1 MINTCHLER
10 SPKVLNMKLKLYI
23 FVFLFGI
30 FTIPNTAF
38 AQEDKPQDDLGNVS
52 DEYQELFFEALK
64 QKAIENYDRAVVALL
79 KCIDIDDT
87 KSVLYFELGKNYKH
101 LKNFGE
107 AEQAFKKAINKE
119 PGNEWYLDEL
129 YDVYYQQR
137 DYDKAI
143 KTVKQ
148 LVKYHPDYKEDL
160 AALYLK
166 TKKYNLSLKLLDE
179 IDAEQ
184 GISVSRDRMR
194 NQIYNAT
201 GRTKD
206 RIENL
211 EERVENNPDKEANYL
226 ALIYR
231 YSESGEVDKAFE
243 TAKKLL
249 EVNPESQL
257 VHLALY
263 KFYLDDNDADKAII
277 SMKKVLKGTKIPADA
292 KFKVLTDFVR
302 FVGKNP
308 EYEADLMDATAMFSE
323 TDNGKTN
330 VEIAQYYLQKG
341 DKKQALKYYETAL
354 KYERDNFGI
363 IRNILLLYIDLNNY
377 QKAADMSSETID
389 KFPAQ
394 PVLYLVNGV
403 SLNSLNKPK
412 KAIEILNDGIDYII
426 DDNKMLSDFYK
437 QLSAAYTKT
446 NNSKKAQ
453 EFEKKAN
460 KLLE

>member
-1 MINTCHLER
+1 MRFRL
-10 SPKVLNMKLKLYI
+10 LI
-23 FVFLFGI
+23 FIFLFGI
-30 FTIPNTAF
+30 FTIPNLTF
-38 AQEDKPQDDLGNVS
+38 AQEDEPQDDLGNVT

-64 QKAIENYDRAVVALL
+64 QKAIENYDRAIEALL
-79 KCIDIDDT
+79 KCIDIEDS

-107 AEQAFKKAINKE
+107 AEDAFKEAINKE
-119 PGNEWYLDEL
+119 PSNEWYLDEL
-129 YDVYYQQR
+129 YDVYYQQK

-160 AALYLK
+160 AALYLRI
-166 TKKYNLSLKLLDE
+166 KKYKQALSILDE
-179 IDAEQ
+179 LDAEQ
-184 GISVSRDRMR
+184 GVSVSRDRMR

-201 GRTKD
+201 GRSKD

-211 EERVENNPDKEANYL
+211 EERVESNPDKEANYL

-231 YSESGEVDKAFE
+231 YSESGEKDKAFE
-243 TAKKLL
+243 TAKALL
-249 EVNPESQL
+249 KINPESQL

-263 KFYLDDNDADKAII
+263 KFYLDDNNADQAVK
-277 SMKKVLKGTKIPADA
+277 SMKVVLKSAKISADA
-292 KFKVLTDFVR
+292 KFKVLTDFIR

-308 EYEADLMDATAMFSE
+308 DYESDLMDATALFSE

-341 DKKQALKYYETAL
+341 NKQQALKYYETAL
-354 KYERDNFGI
+354 QYEGDNFGV
-363 IRNILLLYIDLNNY
+363 IRNVLLLYIDVEEY
-377 QKAADMSSETID
+377 QKAADKSSEAIE

-394 PVLYLVNGV
+394 PVLYLINAV
-403 SLNSLNKPK
+403 SLNNLTKPE
-412 KAIEILNDGIDYII
+412 KAIEVLNDGIDYII
-426 DDNKMLSDFYK
+426 DDNKMLSDFYQ
-437 QLSAAYTKT
+437 QLSSAYTKT

-453 EFEKKAN
+453 EFAKKAN

>member
-1 MINTCHLER
+1 
-10 SPKVLNMKLKLYI
+10 MKFKLII
-23 FVFLFGI
+23 FILLFGI
-30 FTIPNTAF
+30 FAIPSSVF
-38 AQEDKPQDDLGNVS
+38 AQIEGEPEDDLGNVS

-64 QKAIENYDRAVVALL
+64 QKAIENYDRAVDALL
-79 KCIDIDDT
+79 KCIDIDDS

-107 AEQAFKKAINKE
+107 AEAAFKKAINKE
-119 PGNEWYLDEL
+119 PSNEWYLDEL

-160 AALYLK
+160 AALYLRI
-166 TKKYNLSLKLLDE
+166 KKYNQALSILDE
-179 IDAEQ
+179 LDAEQ

-201 GRTKD
+201 GRSKD

-211 EERVENNPDKEANYL
+211 EERVESNPDKEANYL

-231 YSESGEVDKAFE
+231 YSESGEKAKAFE
-243 TAKKLL
+243 TAKELL
-249 EVNPESQL
+249 KVNPESQL

-263 KFYLDDNDADKAII
+263 KFYLDDNEADKAVK
-277 SMKKVLKGTKIPADA
+277 SMKVVLKSTKINSDA
-292 KFKVLTDFVR
+292 KFKVLTDFIR

-308 EYEADLMDATAMFSE
+308 EYEADLMDATALFSE

-330 VEIAQYYLQKG
+330 VEIAQYYLQK
-341 DKKQALKYYETAL
+341 DNKQQALKYYETAL
-354 KYERDNFGI
+354 KYEGDNFGI
-363 IRNILLLYIDLNNY
+363 IRNVLLLYIDLENY
-377 QKAADMSSETID
+377 QEAADKSSEAID

-394 PVLYLVNGV
+394 PVLYLINGV
-403 SLNSLNKPK
+403 ALNSLNKPK
-412 KAIEILNDGIDYII
+412 KAIETLNDGIDYII
-426 DDNKMLSDFYK
+426 DDSKMLSDFYK
-437 QLSAAYTKT
+437 QLVTAFTKT

-453 EFEKKAN
+453 EFAKKAN

>member
-1 MINTCHLER
+1 
-10 SPKVLNMKLKLYI
+10 MKFRFFI
-23 FVFLFGI
+23 FIFLFGI
-30 FTIPNTAF
+30 FTIPSTAF
-38 AQEDKPQDDLGNVS
+38 AQEDELQDDLGNVT

-64 QKAIENYDRAVVALL
+64 QKAIENYDRSVDALL
-79 KCIDIDDT
+79 KCIDIDDS

-107 AEQAFKKAINKE
+107 AEDAFKKAINKD
-119 PGNEWYLDEL
+119 PSNEWYLDEL

-160 AALYLK
+160 ASLYLRI
-166 TKKYNLSLKLLDE
+166 KKYNQALSILDE
-179 IDAEQ
+179 LDAEQ
-184 GISVSRDRMR
+184 GISVSRDKMR
-194 NQIYNAT
+194 NQIYTAT
-201 GRTKD
+201 GRSKD

-211 EERVENNPDKEANYL
+211 EERVESNPDKEANYL

-231 YSESGEVDKAFE
+231 YSESGEKDKAFE
-243 TAKKLL
+243 TAKTLL
-249 EVNPESQL
+249 KVNPESQL

-263 KFYLDDNDADKAII
+263 KFYLDDNDADKAVE

-302 FVGKNP
+302 FAGKNP
-308 EYEADLMDATAMFSE
+308 DYESDLLEATSLFSE

-341 DKKQALKYYETAL
+341 NKEQGLKYYETAL
-354 KYERDNFGI
+354 KYEGDNFGI
-363 IRNILLLYIDLNNY
+363 IRNVLLLYIDLKDY
-377 QKAADMSSETID
+377 QKATNKSSEAID
-389 KFPAQ
+389 KYPAQ

-412 KAIEILNDGIDYII
+412 EAIQTLNDGIDYII

-437 QLSAAYTKT
+437 QLSIAYSKT
-446 NNSKKAQ
+446 NNNSKSQ
-453 EFEKKAN
+453 EFTKKAN

>member
-1 MINTCHLER
+1 M
-10 SPKVLNMKLKLYI
+10 KVRLLI
-23 FVFLFGI
+23 FIFLLGI
-30 FTIPNTAF
+30 FTIPSTAF
-38 AQEDKPQDDLGNVS
+38 AQEDEPQDDLGNVT

-64 QKAIENYDRAVVALL
+64 QKAIENYDRAVDALL
-79 KCIDIDDT
+79 KCIDIDDS

-107 AEQAFKKAINKE
+107 AEDAFKKAINKE
-119 PGNEWYLDEL
+119 PSNEWYLDEL

-148 LVKYHPDYKEDL
+148 LVKHHPDYKEDL
-160 AALYLK
+160 ASLYLRI
-166 TKKYNLSLKLLDE
+166 KKYNQALSILDE
-179 IDAEQ
+179 LDAEQ
-184 GISVSRDRMR
+184 GVSVSRDRMR

-201 GRTKD
+201 GRSKE

-211 EERVENNPDKEANYL
+211 EERVESNPDKEANYL

-231 YSESGEVDKAFE
+231 YSESGEKDKAYE
-243 TAKKLL
+243 TAKTLL

-263 KFYLDDNDADKAII
+263 KFYLDDNEADKAVK
-277 SMKKVLKGTKIPADA
+277 SMKVVLKSTKIAADA
-292 KFKVLTDFVR
+292 KFKVLTDFIR
-302 FVGKNP
+302 FVGNNP
-308 EYEADLMDATAMFSE
+308 DYEADLMDATALFSE

-341 DKKQALKYYETAL
+341 NKQQALKYYETAL
-354 KYERDNFGI
+354 QYEGDNFGI
-363 IRNILLLYIDLNNY
+363 IRNILLLYIEFKNY
-377 QKAADMSSETID
+377 QKAADKSSEAIE

-394 PVLYLVNGV
+394 PVLYLLNGV
-403 SLNSLNKPK
+403 SLNNLNKPE
-412 KAIEILNDGIDYII
+412 KAIEALNDGIDYII
-426 DDNKMLSDFYK
+426 DDNKMLSDFYT
-437 QLSAAYTKT
+437 QLSIAYLKT
-446 NNSKKAQ
+446 SNSSKSQ
-453 EFEKKAN
+453 EFAKKAN

>member
-1 MINTCHLER
+1 
-10 SPKVLNMKLKLYI
+10 MKLKLYI
-23 FVFLFGI
+23 FIFFLGI
-30 FTIPNTAF
+30 FTIPNSAF
-38 AQEDKPQDDLGNVS
+38 AQEDEPQDDLGNVT

-64 QKAIENYDRAVVALL
+64 QKAIENYDRAVDALL
-79 KCIDIDDT
+79 KCIDIDDS

-107 AEQAFKKAINKE
+107 AEDAFKKAINKE

-129 YDVYYQQR
+129 YDLYYQQR

-160 AALYLK
+160 AALYLRI
-166 TKKYNLSLKLLDE
+166 KKYKQALSILDE

-184 GISVSRDRMR
+184 GISISRDKMR
-194 NQIYNAT
+194 NQIYTAT
-201 GRTKD
+201 GRSKD

-211 EERVENNPDKEANYL
+211 EERVESNPDKEANYL

-231 YSESGEVDKAFE
+231 YSESGEKDKAFE

-263 KFYLDDNDADKAII
+263 KFYLDDNQADKAVV

-302 FVGKNP
+302 FAGKNP
-308 EYEADLMDATAMFSE
+308 SYEADLLDATSLFSE
-323 TDNGKTN
+323 TDHGKTN

-341 DKKQALKYYETAL
+341 NKEQALKYYETAL
-354 KYERDNFGI
+354 KYEGNNFGI
-363 IRNILLLYIDLNNY
+363 IRNVLLLYIDLEEF
-377 QKAADMSSETID
+377 QKATDKSSETIENY
-389 KFPAQ
+389 PAQ

-403 SLNSLNKPK
+403 SLNSLNKPE
-412 KAIEILNDGIDYII
+412 KAIETLNEGIDYII
-426 DDNKMLSDFYK
+426 DDNKMLSDFYM
-437 QLSAAYTKT
+437 QLSTAYFKLN
-446 NNSKKAQ
+446 NNSRSQ
-453 EFEKKAN
+453 EFAKKAN